1 MSERLEPVHIVDPPI
16 GEAEEVAYDPSR
28 MGPGSFVIEVEF
40 SSEEIDRLREAVTR
54 GRYARFIK
62 RAALELPT
70 ARPGARP
77 KSSSASPPEPR
88 RPFASTHPTSTRA

>member
-16 GEAEEVAYDPSR
+16 GEAEEVAYDPSQ

-40 SSEEIDRLREAVTR
+40 SSEEIDQLREAVTR

-62 RAALELPT
+62 RAALELADREAKRKT
-70 ARPGARP
+70 GDRLRG
-77 KSSSASPPEPR
+77 SA
-88 RPFASTHPTSTRA
+88 

>member
-16 GEAEEVAYDPSR
+16 GEAEEVAYDPSQ

-62 RAALELPT
+62 QAALEL
-70 ARPGARP
+70 ADREAER
-77 KSSSASPPEPR
+77 KAEDQLRESA
-88 RPFASTHPTSTRA
+88 